1 VRRLLIVLFAAV
13 MAATA
18 IAAVGPPGTQ
28 AIARPKTPR
37 SPAPSPS
44 PSESPTPTPEERIA
58 TLRQTVKDNPN
69 DSNAHA
75 DLGQLL
81 VEQGDPQG
89 GRDQLETAIGLGADD
104 ERIWFYLGSADIALN
119 DPTDAAIHFEKAGL
133 ADPSNVAVLANLV
146 DIYLQLG
153 RLDDAERLAKR
164 AIALHPDESFGYEA
178 LGTVQLNRGNLDDGR
193 RTLAKAL
200 SIDPKDER
208 AKLLIGKSYA
218 ADKRPNYDL
227 AIAQYDAVLADD
239 PKNIEAIM
247 AKSAALSAKGDV
259 TGAVAVIQPVV
270 KLHPETV
277 EYEDDIAQTYLTHN
291 MESDARAEFAQAI
304 KDHPKDAE
312 PFALQA
318 EYDQTKKNY
327 TQSAK
332 EFDQAIALS
341 PANPRLMYDYGRML
355 LLAMKQPVKAQ
366 DMFARLVSLN
376 PSDPEAVFWL
386 GQSYAAVNQWAQA
399 RDEYK
404 RSFDLAKTYPTL
416 FNLGL
421 SYFELKDYK
430 SARLAFEALAANQ
443 DPKHPDAQLWY
454 VLGDTYRLSGDK
466 RNAILAFKQFLV
478 LVPKG
483 PAATKAH
490 AYLKQLGAS

>member
-1 VRRLLIVLFAAV
+1 VRRLFIAIFAAV
-13 MAATA
+13 LAAA
-18 IAAVGPPGTQ
+18 AVAAVGPSGTQ
-28 AIARPKTPR
+28 AIARPK
-37 SPAPSPS
+37 APSPS
-44 PSESPTPTPEERIA
+44 PSPSQSPTPTPAERIA

-69 DSNAHA
+69 DSGAHA

-104 ERIWFYLGSADIALN
+104 ERIWFYLGSADMALN
-119 DPTDAAIHFEKAGL
+119 DPTDAAVHFEKAGL

-164 AIALHPDESFGYEA
+164 AVALHPEEAFGYEA
-178 LGTVQLNRGNLDDGR
+178 LGTVQLNRGDLDNGR
-193 RTLAKAL
+193 KTLAKAL
-200 SIDPKDER
+200 AIDPKDAR
-208 AKLLIGKSYA
+208 AKLLMGKSYT
-218 ADKRPNYDL
+218 ADKKPNYDL
-227 AIAQYDAVLADD
+227 AIAQFDAVLVDD
-239 PKNIEAIM
+239 PKNVEAIM
-247 AKSAALSAKGDV
+247 AKAGALSSKGDV
-259 TGAVAVIQPVV
+259 AGSVTVMQTLV
-270 KLHPETV
+270 KAYPDTA
-277 EYEDDIAQTYLTHN
+277 EYEDDIAQTYLAHN
-291 MESDARAEFAQAI
+291 MESQARAEFAQAI

-318 EYDQTKKNY
+318 EYDQTKKNF

-341 PANPRLMYDYGRML
+341 PANPRLIYDYGRML
-355 LLAMKQPVKAQ
+355 ITMRQPSKAQ
-366 DMFARLVSLN
+366 DMFARLVSMN

-386 GQSYAAVNQWAQA
+386 GQSYASENQWAQA

-404 RSFDLAKTYPTL
+404 RSFDLAKTYVTL

-430 SARLAFEALAANQ
+430 DARAAFEALAANQ
-443 DPKHPDAQLWY
+443 DPKHPDPQLWY
-454 VLGDTYRLSGDK
+454 VLGDTYRLTGDK
-466 RNAILAFKQFLV
+466 RNAITAFKEFLV

-483 PAATKAH
+483 TAAVKAH